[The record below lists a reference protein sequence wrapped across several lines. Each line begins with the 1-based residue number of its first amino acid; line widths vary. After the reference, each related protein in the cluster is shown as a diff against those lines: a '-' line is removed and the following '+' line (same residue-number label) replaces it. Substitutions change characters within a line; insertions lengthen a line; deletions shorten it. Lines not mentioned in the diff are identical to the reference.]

1 MSALPGD
8 ESAAAA
14 PPPASPASPGG
25 KGPTRAAFVFI
36 FLTVLADMLAL
47 GIMVPVLPKLIVEFE
62 HGDVAQAAQVSG
74 VFGFAW
80 ALMQFLAS
88 PVLGALSDRFGRR
101 PVVLLSNFGLGVD
114 YVLMALAPSLS
125 WLFVGRVIS
134 GITAA
139 SFPTA
144 SAYIADVT
152 PKEKRAAAFGMLGA
166 AFGLGFIV
174 GPAVGGLLGEID
186 LRLPFWVAAAL
197 SLANALYGA
206 FILPESLPKDKRST
220 FTLKKASPFGALSM
234 LTRDRTILG
243 LAAATFLYSI
253 AHESLP
259 SMYVLYTDFRYH
271 FSERMVGL
279 SLAIVGVCSTIV
291 AAGLV
296 GPSVKRFGERTTL
309 AFGLLAGS
317 VGFGI
322 YAAAPGTLS
331 FLCGMPFVA
340 LWGLAGPSMQSLMSK
355 TAGAEEQGKLQGAVS
370 SLRGITGMVG
380 PLVFTQSF
388 AFFVKPG
395 TPLFLPGIPYW
406 LASGLVVMSLV
417 LAMLTARSAARRAAD
432 SPSCHVTPPDAT

>member
-1 MSALPGD
+1 MSAPAEED
-8 ESAAAA
+8 KDAAT
-14 PPPASPASPGG
+14 PPLGATKGAS
-25 KGPTRAAFVFI
+25 RAAFVFI
-36 FLTVLADMLAL
+36 FITVLTDMLAL

-62 HGDVAQAAQVSG
+62 HGDVAQAAEVSG

-134 GITAA
+134 GVTAA
-139 SFPTA
+139 SYPTA

-152 PKEKRAAAFGMLGA
+152 PPEKRAQSFGMLGA

-174 GPAVGGLLGEID
+174 GPAIGGLLGNVD
-186 LRLPFWVAAAL
+186 LRLPFWVAGAL
-197 SLANALYGA
+197 SLLNALYGA
-206 FILPESLPKDKRST
+206 FILPESLPVERRSS
-220 FTLKKASPFGALSM
+220 FSLKKASPIGALSM
-234 LTRDRTILG
+234 LTRDRTIVG

-259 SMYVLYTDFRYH
+259 SMFVLYTDFRYH
-271 FSERMVGL
+271 FSERMVGV

-309 AFGLLAGS
+309 AMGLLFGGL
-317 VGFGI
+317 GFGI
-322 YAAAPGTLS
+322 YAAAPSTAS

-340 LWGLAGPSMQSLMSK
+340 LWGLAGPAMQSLMSSAA
-355 TAGAEEQGKLQGAVS
+355 TGTEQGKLQGAVS
-370 SLRGITGMVG
+370 SLRGITGMLG
-380 PLVFTQSF
+380 PIVFTQSF
-388 AFFVKPG
+388 AYFVRPG
-395 TPLFLPGIPYW
+395 APLFLPGFPYW
-406 LASGLVVMSLV
+406 LASALVVMSLI
-417 LAMLTARSAARRAAD
+417 LAMLAGMRAKTVAAK
-432 SPSCHVTPPDAT
+432 